1 MKIKKYALG
10 SEFTPIVS
18 ELLVQPA
25 EKEQAATKSAS
36 IDETEDGFDF
46 TKKIFNIISSI
57 NGIPID
63 QEIWALKASPFYK
76 TIYSSTATQEEKV
89 RALMMMQLEANKVIQ
104 NKNLYETV
112 VNKVASEDLS
122 NDLAMDSRGNFYTLS
137 DSGDVAAVDLNT
149 IKSNPSKYQ
158 MLTINELLKFR
169 RGEFTWLDSKKQ
181 YSAYTNYDILTDI
194 NGTTGIKEVMSQVV
208 DIVSKIGKD
217 STKGYIGKAGN
228 NVKKGLEYLFAPM
241 STEYGVQLASYDGLY
256 ELKKT
261 DSNAAKNIDA
271 AISYIYSHLNE
282 NAKNAVRAQAF
293 LRGFDNP
300 TDLIE
305 LAIIENIS
313 SSTEL
318 SYVKP
323 DDGSK
328 SKKGSGSGG
337 SESLSPETWAHGVF
351 LGTGLPTVDNITLN
365 SNLRMSLPSKVVPNV
380 LDKDG
385 NQLGVTRLSQSY
397 MNFQDQGLV
406 DTSGSVYFG
415 DIELNSPALEGY
427 DIIVDNSYGMH
438 ITEMPVDDNGE
449 INWNLYNIMNDIQ
462 SEIVKN
468 NITDDSERARIWAE
482 NGFGYNPALRSGV
495 PSNMNTRKFIAQK
508 AYTSTKSDYIDSNK
522 LKNSDMLAEAKDGVL
537 EHLGLQYALKPSV
550 AKDKFDLE
558 AGIFGTNYEGMIY
571 IPMTANENDVLISN
585 KQGYV
590 PKINTNEIKAAQDA
604 MIYSGGYD
612 SNTRKFNN
620 VKTATVDD
628 L

>member
-1 MKIKKYALG
+1 MRIKKYALG

-25 EKEQAATKSAS
+25 EKEQAATKATP
-36 IDETEDGFDF
+36 EATKEGFDF
-46 TKKIFNIISSI
+46 TKEVFNIISST

-63 QEIWALKASPFYK
+63 QEGWASIAGSVYDIVYSP
-76 TIYSSTATQEEKV
+76 TATDREKV
-89 RALMMMQLEANKVIQ
+89 NALMRLQLEANKVTQ
-104 NKNLYETV
+104 NKNLYDTV
-112 VNKVASEDLS
+112 IKKVATEDLS
-122 NDLAMDSRGNFYTLS
+122 NDLAMDSRGNFYALS
-137 DSGDVAAVDLNT
+137 DSGDIVTVDLNT

-169 RGEFTWLDSKKQ
+169 RGEFTNLDTKNQ
-181 YSAYTNYDILTDI
+181 YLAYTNYDILTDI
-194 NGTTGIKEVMSQVV
+194 NGTTGIKEVMTQVV
-208 DIVSKIGKD
+208 DIVSKIGTET
-217 STKGYIGKAGN
+217 TKGYAGKVGN

-241 STEYGVQLASYDGLY
+241 STEYGIQLASYDGLY
-256 ELKKT
+256 ELKQT
-261 DSNAAKNIDA
+261 DSNAAKSIDA

-293 LRGFDNP
+293 LRGFDSP

-323 DDGSK
+323 DDDSK
-328 SKKGSGSGG
+328 GKKGSGSGG
-337 SESLSPETWAHGVF
+337 SESLAPETWAHGVF
-351 LGTGLPTVDNITLN
+351 LGTGLPTVDNMTIN
-365 SNLRMSLPSKVVPNV
+365 GNLRMSLPSKVVPNV

-438 ITEMPVDDNGE
+438 ITEMPVDNNGE

-462 SEIVKN
+462 SEIIKN

-482 NGFGYNPALRSGV
+482 NGFGYNTSLRSGV
-495 PSNMNTRKFIAQK
+495 PVGMNTRKFIVQK
-508 AYTSTKSDYIDSNK
+508 AYTSTKSDYIDSNE
-522 LKNSDMLAEAKDGVL
+522 LKNSDMLSEAKKGVL

-558 AGIFGTNYEGMIY
+558 AGMFGTNYEGMIY
-571 IPMTANENDVLISN
+571 IPMTANENDVVISN
-585 KQGYV
+585 KQGYI
-590 PKINTNEIKAAQDA
+590 PKINSNEIKAMQDA
-604 MIYSGGYD
+604 MIYSGGYNSD
-612 SNTRKFNN
+612 TRKFN
-620 VKTATVDD
+620 VVTTATVDD